1 MFTPDEE
8 GRILVKF
15 IDLPHTATDG
25 KDQAEAIAEAIDCL
39 ASVLSINM
47 SLREEIPSP
56 SRSRCGAVMVSVSLD
71 VAPKLALY
79 QAMRAAKIG
88 NSELA
93 RPLGEI
99 EAVVRRMLDPAH
111 KTKAPTPSHW
121 RRLER
126 ASSSAL
132 RQRNTAPDARS
143 GHASGMTG

>member
-1 MFTPDEE
+1 MRLELAYPALFTPDEE

-25 KDQAEAIAEAIDCL
+25 KDQAEAMAEAIDCL
-39 ASVLSINM
+39 ASVLSISM

-56 SRSRCGAVMVSVSLD
+56 SRSRCGAVLVPVSLD

-93 RPLGEI
+93 RRIGVT

-111 KTKAPTPSHW
+111 KTKALKLQAALEALGT
-121 RRLER
+121 RLVISTE
-126 ASSSAL
+126 AA
-132 RQRNTAPDARS
+132 
-143 GHASGMTG
+143 

>member
-1 MFTPDEE
+1 MRLELAYPALFTPDEE

-15 IDLPHTATDG
+15 IDLPHAATDG
-25 KDQAEAIAEAIDCL
+25 KDQAEAMAEAIDCL
-39 ASVLSINM
+39 ASVLSISM

-56 SRSRCGAVMVSVSLD
+56 SRSRRGAVMVSVSLD

-93 RPLGEI
+93 RRIGET

-111 KTKAPTPSHW
+111 KTKALKLQAALEALGT
-121 RRLER
+121 RLVISTE
-126 ASSSAL
+126 AA
-132 RQRNTAPDARS
+132 
-143 GHASGMTG
+143 

>member
-1 MFTPDEE
+1 MRLELAYPSLFTPDEE

-25 KDQAEAIAEAIDCL
+25 KDQAEALAEAIDCL
-39 ASVLSINM
+39 ASVLSISM
-47 SLREEIPSP
+47 SLREQIPSP
-56 SRSRCGAVMVSVSLD
+56 SRSRRGAVMVSVSLD

-93 RPLGEI
+93 RRIGET

-111 KTKAPTPSHW
+111 KTKALKLQAALEALGT
-121 RRLER
+121 RLVISTE
-126 ASSSAL
+126 AA
-132 RQRNTAPDARS
+132 
-143 GHASGMTG
+143 

>member
-1 MFTPDEE
+1 MRLELAYPALFTPDAE

-15 IDLPHTATDG
+15 VDLPHTATDG
-25 KDQAEAIAEAIDCL
+25 KDQAEAMAEAIDCL
-39 ASVLSINM
+39 ASVLSISM

-56 SRSRCGAVMVSVSLD
+56 SRSRRGAVMVPVSLD

-93 RPLGEI
+93 RRIGVT

-111 KTKAPTPSHW
+111 KTKALKLHTALEALGT
-121 RRLER
+121 RLVISTE
-126 ASSSAL
+126 AA
-132 RQRNTAPDARS
+132 
-143 GHASGMTG
+143 